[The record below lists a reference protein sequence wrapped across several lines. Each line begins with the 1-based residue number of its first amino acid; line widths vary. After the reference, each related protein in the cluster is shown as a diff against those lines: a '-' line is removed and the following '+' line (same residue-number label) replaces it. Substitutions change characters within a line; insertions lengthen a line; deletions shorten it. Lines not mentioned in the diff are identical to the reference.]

1 MQLRRSRPR
10 WQEPLPL
17 PVVARWLDM
26 SGAEVQALSDGGLLQ
41 PVTPTPAGRGVLS
54 PADIDAWLTAL
65 NEHIHPLSQL
75 RYRCVAPQPP
85 TAELVGLATA
95 RELVRTTDLTIA
107 TILKLIMDGTIVTVQ
122 AGDAPFLLHRIRMLR
137 RDLETLLAVYH
148 AGERWISARD
158 VALQGGS
165 NATVFACGVQAGW
178 IHPVARYAG
187 GLRFFDRGE
196 VTSFLFEH
204 LMSSDIVREF
214 GVSAAR
220 QRVWVK
226 DGALQPLPLPTTVW
240 PRATRRQDVVA
251 LRVSNEH

>member
-165 NATVFACGVQAGW
+165 NATWGQPPSLIPDWMGDTRRRAAGW
-178 IHPVARYAG
+178 QQCDRVCLWRAG
-187 GLRFFDRGE
+187 RMDSPGGA
-196 VTSFLFEH
+196 
-204 LMSSDIVREF
+204 VRRWIAIF
-214 GVSAAR
+214 RS
-220 QRVWVK
+220 W
-226 DGALQPLPLPTTVW
+226 
-240 PRATRRQDVVA
+240 
-251 LRVSNEH
+251 